1 MSAWKSDEKL
11 LSICILNFSFKNDF
25 VWEEIPNIRHSVSSP
40 DETPRSSSKILR
52 CASYFQLSSRCLIWW
67 WNTASHVW
75 YITWRRVIHPKR
87 LVITAIMRLLIFMTL
102 EGKTYTNDFPFSNGS
117 SVYKPFVSTFRTAW
131 SPVRWNSP
139 FEWLPQPLVWNI
151 NPFERLSY
159 AFVKNIK
166 PFKRLGHPFVE
177 DIRPFE
183 RLGHLYSGIPLNF
196 LSNDI
201 HGRRSTLFVQ
211 KNSLV
216 RAVI

>member
-1 MSAWKSDEKL
+1 MRDYPARNCSTERTINFILELHICARYYKHATQTRFSRTVRKGYTPETSCYYSQYETFDICDLRRENVHWW
-11 LSICILNFSFKNDF
+11 LSVF
-25 VWEEIPNIRHSVSSP
+25 
-40 DETPRSSSKILR
+40 
-52 CASYFQLSSRCLIWW
+52 
-67 WNTASHVW
+67 
-75 YITWRRVIHPKR
+75 KR
-87 LVITAIMRLLIFMTL
+87 L
-102 EGKTYTNDFPFSNGS
+102 
-117 SVYKPFVSTFRTAW
+117 SVYKPFVSTVRTAW

-139 FEWLPQPLVWNI
+139 FEWLPHRLV
-151 NPFERLSY
+151 R
-159 AFVKNIK
+159 NIK

-201 HGRRSTLFVQ
+201 HGRRVTLFVQ